1 MTRDARVVSTTSLLM
16 VRSPLISTTRVIV
29 GTCIR
34 TGTYPNHPEQL
45 RTQYPTDLP
54 ELPYPSYPRE

>member
-29 GTCIR
+29 GTCTR

-45 RTQYPTDLP
+45 RTRHPTDLP
-54 ELPYPSYPRE
+54 ELP